1 MDQEEIIKS
10 LYIPNKKISACLYE
24 YVRYPC
30 VKILIQVMLNYF
42 GIEEI
47 LELYN
52 QYHASF
58 ENRASLNTL
67 SIRFGLPIVN
77 NFKELL
83 KLYDIKYATIRSYHY
98 KNRTPKKILLQA
110 AEEGNIQALYN
121 GLKMFYKLRTVH
133 IYNLAL
139 TKAVMAG
146 HNSIVNLL
154 LDLGANNYECIYI
167 SASKIGNLNLVKTYL
182 KYDNQFKLGESY
194 QLAIKNASQF
204 GHIDVLEYLY
214 NLKNKQKTINYGMY
228 GAGLGGDN
236 KTIEYLISKGADDY
250 NSLLRGAADANN
262 VDIIKKYLPKA
273 DKNTYSYFW
282 ILDSSVKNEHIE
294 VIKLLI
300 SEGNFNKD
308 ILIDVLKDAYF
319 KKSSTIIDYLE
330 NKGIYV

>member
-1 MDQEEIIKS
+1 
-10 LYIPNKKISACLYE
+10 
-24 YVRYPC
+24 
-30 VKILIQVMLNYF
+30 MLNYL

-52 QYHASF
+52 QYHTSF
-58 ENRASLNTL
+58 ENRTSLNTL
-67 SIRFGLPIVN
+67 SIRFGLPTVN

-139 TKAVMAG
+139 TKAITAG
-146 HNSIVNLL
+146 HNSIVDLL

-167 SASKIGNLNLVKTYL
+167 SASKTGNLNLVKTYL

-204 GHIDVLEYLY
+204 GHIDILEYLF
-214 NLKNKQKTINYGMY
+214 NLN
-228 GAGLGGDN
+228 
-236 KTIEYLISKGADDY
+236 LILKGADDY

-262 VDIIKKYLPKA
+262 LDIIKKYLPKA
-273 DKNTYSYFW
+273 NKNTYSYFW
-282 ILDSSVKNEHIE
+282 ILDNSIKNEHIE
-294 VIKLLI
+294 VIKLLVN
-300 SEGNFNKD
+300 EENFNKD
-308 ILIDVLKDAYF
+308 ILINALKDAYF
-319 KKSSTIIDYLE
+319 YKSSKTIDYLE
-330 NKGIYV
+330 NKGIYI